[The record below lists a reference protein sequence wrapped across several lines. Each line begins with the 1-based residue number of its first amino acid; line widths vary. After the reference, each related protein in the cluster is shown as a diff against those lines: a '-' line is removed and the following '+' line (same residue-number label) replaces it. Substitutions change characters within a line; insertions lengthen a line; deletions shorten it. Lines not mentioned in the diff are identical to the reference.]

1 MKDLLIQTAKWTD
14 LIDAEQLA
22 KFLKE
27 NRGHERLDKLLLGC
41 LYFTKDMVLK
51 LFAEALGY
59 AKRISDQNHVAFEKH
74 TGNFTTTGIFPDLN
88 EEQRT
93 RRRYLRRGDVGRCAS
108 RQRNFNGRLGCSK
121 QKTL

>member
-14 LIDAEQLA
+14 QIDAEQLA

-41 LYFTKDMVLK
+41 LYFTKDMILK

-59 AKRISDQNHVAFEKH
+59 AEIISDQNHVAFGKH
-74 TGNFTTTGIFPDLN
+74 TGNFTTTKMFPDLN

-93 RRRYLRRGDVGRCAS
+93 RRRYYGRGNVS
-108 RQRNFNGRLGCSK
+108 RSCVSAIEF
-121 QKTL
+121 